1 MKTFRNTLTTT
12 MFGLLLLG
20 TASMTQ
26 SCNRFDKEGYGNATN
41 LATAL
46 TDLMAK
52 ATGKYSSHAD
62 AINKVKDALSKAV
75 SHAAGRKNNAEIA
88 TAWKTLQDELVA
100 PFLNRWK
107 DKEMLD
113 KDYVKEAAAQVNR
126 SLEAIKK
133 AELAR
138 KK

>member
-1 MKTFRNTLTTT
+1 MRTFRNTLNTL
-12 MFGLLLLG
+12 MFGFLLLG
-20 TASMTQ
+20 AASMTQ
-26 SCNRFDKEGYGNATN
+26 SCNRFDNVGLGNATN

-46 TDLMAK
+46 SDLMAK
-52 ATGKYSSHAD
+52 ATSKYSGHTE

-75 SHAAGRKNNAEIA
+75 SHAAGRKNNTEIA
-88 TAWKTLQDELVA
+88 TAWKTLQDELVT
-100 PFLNRWK
+100 PFLDRWK
-107 DKEMLD
+107 DKETLD
-113 KDYVKEAAAQVNR
+113 KDYVREATAQVSK

>member
-1 MKTFRNTLTTT
+1 MRTFRSTLNTL
-12 MFGLLLLG
+12 MFGFLLLG
-20 TASMTQ
+20 ATSLTQ
-26 SCNRFDKEGYGNATN
+26 SCNRFDNIGYGNATN

-52 ATGKYSSHAD
+52 ATGKYD
-62 AINKVKDALSKAV
+62 NNTEAISKVKDGLTKAV
-75 SHAAGRKNNAEIA
+75 SHAAGRKNNKEIA
-88 TAWKTLQDELVA
+88 TAWQTLQDDLVT
-100 PFLNRWK
+100 PFLDRWK
-107 DKEMLD
+107 DKGMLD
-113 KDYVKEAAAQVNR
+113 KDYVKEATAQVSK